1 MNPIGIKMTLDGQR
15 EVSQGLQQVGNDLG
29 KLGNAGSQLGG
40 LSQGMGNAARTAG
53 QLQQATQQLP
63 MQFQDIVVSLQA
75 GQAPLTVMLQ
85 QGSQLAGSFG
95 GVGAAA
101 KAMAGY
107 VVGLI
112 NPLTLMAAGVATV
125 GVAYYQ
131 GSKEQSAWVEGIV
144 TTGNASG
151 VTTSQLREYARA
163 IDSVVGTQRQAAAGL
178 ADFVNAGVRG
188 GDEMRRYTE
197 AAVTWE
203 RATGQ
208 AVSTTAKQFADL
220 QGAPLEAVL
229 KLNQGT
235 NFLTV
240 SVYEQIKSLES
251 QGRSA
256 DASRVAMDA
265 LEGSMRDRARQIE
278 ESLGYIERGWRAI
291 KEAAAETWDAMLG
304 VGRKSTISDEIARV
318 SAELD
323 KRKSQ
328 PLAVDNPA
336 MQASRQKGIANLER
350 ELTLLQDKLALEQ
363 LEAASQAESARLMRA
378 RESFDNK
385 YSKALEGEVTLQQ
398 KLTKARA
405 DAEAAGKT
413 EADIKKVLAFVTEEH
428 NKSLSK
434 DGAAAKQAKTSY
446 ESLLSTINQKIVAM
460 QSEATAGQKLTETEK
475 LRAKLQEELD
485 TKGRQYSARERAN
498 LEARLQ
504 VLDASEKQAIAA
516 KALAKANED
525 DAKSLERLNQQR
537 ENSLKSVQQAL
548 RAAQDEE
555 EAARLAAASNIS
567 NAEAVA
573 MLASA
578 RAEDAYMQGVANG
591 EATDTLYFLEE
602 EMKARRK
609 LVEVMGQRGVREANE
624 KAQAQIAKDWE
635 KLSQTVGDTLS
646 DYIMSGG
653 KDAATYLK
661 RLFSTLVLQPI
672 VQYGVNG
679 VLGAL
684 GMGGGTGSGS
694 AGGMNN
700 ALNMASLLNNAK
712 SFYSVATQWM
722 SGTMSA
728 ANAAGTL
735 GANAAGTGID
745 GLLASNGAYGTGSG
759 TSGLAGMSSAWPL
772 AVVAG
777 MIASNKLFKQ
787 GYSADNFSDQ
797 QKTWDFST
805 YALTKVT
812 SKIFGEK
819 WANILSGA
827 PLGNF
832 IWSKVFGGGTPHM
845 GAGAVYDDG
854 AIYGDKSTVNVNQAK
869 NWSSGTQ
876 NLVSGVAQQLGGML
890 DGLSTILGGTAGWR
904 VETGFS
910 GDGDDKSRGLLSI
923 ADADGNSIASWGGKS
938 GRYSKNL
945 ETAWGQY
952 LAEVSSSALAA
963 MKVAAP
969 DWGDTIIDSATAQ
982 INSLAGN
989 ERWDAM
995 TQLVQQIAAVKA
1007 QLLSLGD
1014 AMDMFKDM
1022 SGAVESK
1029 LISASGG
1036 IEGLVSNAG
1045 QFYELYYS
1053 DAEKQA
1059 KAVAKL
1065 QEVFVQYDA
1074 TLPETREEFRTLV
1087 EAQMAAGE
1095 SGAEFAAVLLG
1106 LSSQFASVADV
1117 WKTELAGMSK
1127 SLADVFADLH
1137 ESIAS
1142 VQGDVAASREG
1153 ILRGTGAMSA
1163 QDIAAA
1169 IAGINTVGPSQAG
1182 MGAADLA
1189 ASAAAA
1195 AAAQAQA
1202 VRDAY
1207 AAAAGQQQSTLGGL
1221 QTQRSDAQAQIDA
1234 AKKNADDTQA
1244 WAMDQWLRRRGSHSY
1259 RKYTVTQIRDDAQAA
1274 YESTLQQM
1282 TGVISGLDA
1291 AIAQQQGVYDDA
1303 AAAAKAYADQ
1313 LAAAQAVL
1321 AATQQAQV
1329 QAQVDYA
1336 AAMKDWVVEAGSSVS
1351 KLSELR
1357 GEVVDFYEAQAAAVQ
1372 AMLQSAGNLRSVV
1385 DQVRLGQL
1393 DTAQTAAE
1401 LGKRYATDYAMA
1413 LATTGTTR
1421 AGYVDAMAGNLQGL
1435 SEALKAEAA
1444 TGADWRI
1451 QTAKLL
1457 AQASN
1462 AADLL
1467 EGDAEAD
1474 NYQDVA
1480 LGLLD
1485 SIDTALESLSAATV
1499 SAEQV
1504 IADAINAGTAAQ
1516 LAGLRAIV
1524 AALKG
1529 EQVPAFAAG
1538 GYHLG
1543 GLRLVGENGPEL
1555 EATGP
1560 SRIWNAQQTMA
1571 FLGGSG
1577 GASTARLEALIERL
1591 IEESRVQASATIRL
1605 QQDVYKL
1612 MMFWETQGLP
1622 AARIEA

>member
-336 MQASRQKGIANLER
+336 MQASREKGIANLQR

-405 DAEAAGKT
+405 DAEAAGKA

-460 QSEATAGQKLTETEK
+460 QSEVTAGKKLTETEA

-485 TKGRQYSARERAN
+485 TKGRQYSARQRAD

-504 VLDASEKQAIAA
+504 VLDAVEKQAIAA

-525 DAKSLERLNQQR
+525 DAKALERLTQQR

-548 RAAQDEE
+548 RTAQDEE

-567 NAEAVA
+567 NGQAIAMVA
-573 MLASA
+573 AA
-578 RAEDAYMQGVANG
+578 RAEDAYMQAVANG
-591 EATDTLYFLEE
+591 EAPRTLDFLEK
-602 EMKARRK
+602 EMQARRK

-624 KAQAQIAKDWE
+624 KSAKDAAKEWE
-635 KLSQTVGDTLS
+635 KVSQTIGDTLA
-646 DYIMSGG
+646 DYIMAGG
-653 KDAATYLK
+653 TNAATYLK

-672 VQYGVNG
+672 VKAGVAG
-679 VLGAL
+679 LIGGASSAAAAASTSGGAGLIGAL
-684 GMGGGTGSGS
+684 QSGQTLWSAFSGGLSGSMAAGIGSVGSMLGSSFLGELASGIAAGGQLGIGGTASLIGS
-694 AGGMNN
+694 AGGTTGFG
-700 ALNMASLLNNAK
+700 MAIGAAAPWIAGIAAISTLAK
-712 SFYSVATQWM
+712 V
-722 SGTMSA
+722 
-728 ANAAGTL
+728 L
-735 GANAAGTGID
+735 
-745 GLLASNGAYGTGSG
+745 
-759 TSGLAGMSSAWPL
+759 
-772 AVVAG
+772 
-777 MIASNKLFKQ
+777 
-787 GYSADNFSDQ
+787 DN
-797 QKTWDFST
+797 
-805 YALTKVT
+805 
-812 SKIFGEK
+812 
-819 WANILSGA
+819 
-827 PLGNF
+827 
-832 IWSKVFGGGTPHM
+832 GGTPHV

-854 AIYGDKSTVNVNQAK
+854 VLTGDRSTVNVNQAK
-869 NWSSGTQ
+869 NWSGTTQ
-876 NLVSGVAQQLGGML
+876 TGISSLASTLGGMF
-890 DGLSTILGGTAGWR
+890 DGLEKAFGQSTGWR

-910 GDGDDKSRGLLSI
+910 GDGDDKSRGLLKIS
-923 ADADGNSIASWGGKS
+923 DADGNAIASWGGKS
-938 GRYSKNL
+938 GRYSSNVEK
-945 ETAWGQY
+945 AWGQY
-952 LAEVSSSALAA
+952 LAEVSGSTLTALRDI
-963 MKVAAP
+963 AP
-969 DWGDTIIDSATAQ
+969 AWGDAIIDGATAELDKLSGTDKFQ
-982 INSLAGN
+982 AIAELA
-989 ERWDAM
+989 
-995 TQLVQQIAAVKA
+995 QQIAATKA
-1007 QLLSLGD
+1007 QLVGLGD
-1014 AMDMFKDM
+1014 AMAMFKDM
-1022 SGAVESK
+1022 TDEVEGTLLSV
-1029 LISASGG
+1029 SGG
-1036 IEGLVSNAG
+1036 IDALVTNAG
-1045 QFYELYYS
+1045 QFYDLYYS

-1059 KAVAKL
+1059 KTLAQL
-1065 QEVFVQYDA
+1065 QEVFAKYGAD
-1074 TLPETREEFRTLV
+1074 LPNTREEYRALV

-1106 LSSQFASVADV
+1106 LSSQFAGISDTWAS
-1117 WKTELAGMSK
+1117 ELASMAK
-1127 SLADVFADLH
+1127 SVDDLFAGLKD
-1137 ESIAS
+1137 SIAAAQS
-1142 VQGDVAASREG
+1142 DVAASRKD
-1153 ILRGTGAMSA
+1153 ILRGSDAMTA
-1163 QDIAAA
+1163 EEIAAA
-1169 IAGINTVGPSQAG
+1169 IAAINTVGPSMAG
-1182 MGAADLA
+1182 VNAAGAAT
-1189 ASAAAA
+1189 ASAAA

-1207 AAAAGQQQSTLGGL
+1207 AAAAGEQQTTLGGL

-1259 RKYTVTQIRDDAQAA
+1259 RKYTVTQINNDAQAA
-1274 YESTLQQM
+1274 YERTLQQM

-1313 LAAAQAVL
+1313 LTAAQAVL

-1336 AAMKDWVVEAGSSVS
+1336 AAMKDWVVEAGSSVT

-1372 AMLQSAGNLRSVV
+1372 AMLQSAGNLRSVA

-1401 LGKRYATDYAMA
+1401 LGNRYAVDYAMA

-1485 SIDTALESLSAATV
+1485 SIDTSLESLSAATV

-1516 LAGLRAIV
+1516 LTGLRAIV

-1529 EQVPAFAAG
+1529 EQIPAFASG

-1605 QQDVYKL
+1605 QQDAYRL
-1612 MMFWETQGLP
+1612 MMFWETQGFP
-1622 AARIEA
+1622 IREET

>member
-163 IDSVVGTQRQAAAGL
+163 ISSVVGTQRQAAAGL

-197 AAVTWE
+197 TAVMWE

-220 QGAPLEAVL
+220 QNAPLESVL
-229 KLNQGT
+229 RLNKGT

-240 SVYEQIKSLES
+240 SVYEQIKALES

-265 LEGSMRDRARQIE
+265 LDSAARERAQQIE
-278 ESLGYIERGWRAI
+278 ESLGYIERGWLAI
-291 KEAAAETWDAMLG
+291 QKAAAKGWDAMLN
-304 VGRKSTISDEIARV
+304 VGRPATLQD
-318 SAELD
+318 
-323 KRKSQ
+323 Q
-328 PLAVDNPA
+328 LAVVEEKLSTALKNQSWNETDGGAATGRVNTA
-336 MQASRQKGIANLER
+336 YVQRVQANIKALQDQKFALMGAIDAEQLNAAAKAESTRQMQAR
-350 ELTLLQDKLALEQ
+350 EA
-363 LEAASQAESARLMRA
+363 
-378 RESFDNK
+378 FDNK
-385 YSKALEGEVTLQQ
+385 YSKALESEVTLQQ

-405 DAEAAGKT
+405 EAEAAGKT

-485 TKGRQYSARERAN
+485 TKGRQYSVQERAN

-548 RAAQDEE
+548 RTAQDEE

-567 NAEAVA
+567 NGQAIAMVA
-573 MLASA
+573 AA
-578 RAEDAYMQGVANG
+578 RAEDAYMQAVDNG
-591 EATDTLYFLEE
+591 EAPRTLDFLEK
-602 EMKARRK
+602 EMQARRK

-624 KAQAQIAKDWE
+624 KSAKDAAKEWE
-635 KLSQTVGDTLS
+635 KVSQTIGDTLA

-653 KDAATYLK
+653 TNAATYLK

-672 VQYGVNG
+672 VKAGVAG
-679 VLGAL
+679 LIGGASSAAAAASTS
-684 GMGGGTGSGS
+684 GGTGLIGALQSGQTLWSAFSGGLSGSLAAGIGSVGSMLGSSFLGELASGIAAGGQLGIGGTASLIGS
-694 AGGMNN
+694 AGGTTGFGMAIGAAAPWIAGIAAIATLAK
-700 ALNMASLLNNAK
+700 AL
-712 SFYSVATQWM
+712 
-722 SGTMSA
+722 
-728 ANAAGTL
+728 
-735 GANAAGTGID
+735 
-745 GLLASNGAYGTGSG
+745 
-759 TSGLAGMSSAWPL
+759 
-772 AVVAG
+772 
-777 MIASNKLFKQ
+777 
-787 GYSADNFSDQ
+787 DN
-797 QKTWDFST
+797 
-805 YALTKVT
+805 
-812 SKIFGEK
+812 
-819 WANILSGA
+819 
-827 PLGNF
+827 
-832 IWSKVFGGGTPHM
+832 GGTPHV

-854 AIYGDKSTVNVNQAK
+854 VLTGDRSTVNVNQAK
-869 NWSSGTQ
+869 NWSGTTQ
-876 NLVSGVAQQLGGML
+876 TGISSLASTLGGMF
-890 DGLSTILGGTAGWR
+890 DGLAKAFGQSTGWR

-923 ADADGNSIASWGGKS
+923 SDANGIAIAGWGGKS
-938 GRYSKNL
+938 GRYSSNVEK
-945 ETAWGQY
+945 AWGQY
-952 LAEVSSSALAA
+952 LEEVSGSTLVALRNI
-963 MKVAAP
+963 AP
-969 DWGDTIIDSATAQ
+969 AWGDAIIDGATAELDKLSGTEKFQ
-982 INSLAGN
+982 AIAELA
-989 ERWDAM
+989 
-995 TQLVQQIAAVKA
+995 QQIAATKA
-1007 QLLSLGD
+1007 QLAGLGD
-1014 AMDMFKDM
+1014 AMAMFKDM
-1022 SGAVESK
+1022 TDAVETTLLSV
-1029 LISASGG
+1029 SGG
-1036 IEGLVSNAG
+1036 IESLVANAG
-1045 QFYELYYS
+1045 QFYDLYYS

-1059 KAVAKL
+1059 RSLAQL
-1065 QEVFVQYDA
+1065 QEVFTKYGAD
-1074 TLPETREEFRTLV
+1074 LPNTREEYRALV

-1106 LSSQFASVADV
+1106 LSSQFAGISDTWAS
-1117 WKTELAGMSK
+1117 ELASMAK
-1127 SLADVFADLH
+1127 SVDDLFAGLKD
-1137 ESIAS
+1137 SIAAAQS
-1142 VQGDVAASREG
+1142 DVAASRKD
-1153 ILRGTGAMSA
+1153 ILRGSDAMTA
-1163 QDIAAA
+1163 EEIAAA
-1169 IAGINTVGPSQAG
+1169 IAAINTVGPSMAG
-1182 MGAADLA
+1182 VNAAGAAT
-1189 ASAAAA
+1189 ASAAA

-1274 YESTLQQM
+1274 YERTLQQM

-1291 AIAQQQGVYDDA
+1291 AITQQQGVYDDA

-1321 AATQQAQV
+1321 AATQHAQV

-1351 KLSELR
+1351 RLSELR

-1372 AMLQSAGNLRSVV
+1372 AMLQSAGNLRSVA

-1393 DTAQTAAE
+1393 DTTQTAAE
-1401 LGKRYATDYAMA
+1401 LGNRYATDYAMA

-1560 SRIWNAQQTMA
+1560 SRIWNAQQTLA
-1571 FLGGSG
+1571 FLGGGG

-1591 IEESRVQASATIRL
+1591 IEEGRVQASTTIRL

-1612 MMFWETQGLP
+1612 MMLWETQGLP

>member
-178 ADFVNAGVRG
+178 ADFVDAGVRG
-188 GDEMRRYTE
+188 GDSMRRYTE
-197 AAVTWE
+197 AAVMWE

-208 AVSTTAKQFADL
+208 AVSKTAKQFADL
-220 QGAPLEAVL
+220 QGSPLEAVL

-240 SVYEQIKSLES
+240 SVYEQIKALES

-265 LEGSMRDRARQIE
+265 LESSMRDRARQIE
-278 ESLGYIERGWRAI
+278 ENLGYIERGWRAI
-291 KEAAAETWDAMLG
+291 KEAAADGWDAMLN
-304 VGRKSTISDEIARV
+304 VGRPASLQDQLSVVEEKLATALKNQSWSETDGGAATGRVNTAYVQRVQANIKALQDQKFALMDAIDAEQLNAAAKAESTR
-318 SAELD
+318 
-323 KRKSQ
+323 Q
-328 PLAVDNPA
+328 
-336 MQASRQKGIANLER
+336 MQAR
-350 ELTLLQDKLALEQ
+350 EA
-363 LEAASQAESARLMRA
+363 
-378 RESFDNK
+378 FDNK
-385 YSKALEGEVTLQQ
+385 YSKALEAEVTLQQ

-405 DAEAAGKT
+405 EAEAAGKT

-434 DGAAAKQAKTSY
+434 GGAAAKQAQTSY

-460 QSEATAGQKLTETEK
+460 QNEVTAGKKLTETET
-475 LRAKLQEELD
+475 LRAKLQEELE
-485 TKGRQYSARERAN
+485 TKGRQYSARQRAD

-504 VLDASEKQAIAA
+504 VLDTVEKQAIAA

-525 DAKSLERLNQQR
+525 DAKSLERLTQQR

-548 RAAQDEE
+548 RTAQDEE

-567 NAEAVA
+567 NGQAIAMVA
-573 MLASA
+573 AA
-578 RAEDAYMQGVANG
+578 RAEDAYMQALANG
-591 EATDTLYFLEE
+591 EAPQTLDFLEK
-602 EMKARRK
+602 EMQARRK

-624 KAQAQIAKDWE
+624 KAAKDAAKDWE
-635 KLSQTVGDTLS
+635 KVSQTIGDTLA

-653 KDAATYLK
+653 TNAATYLK

-672 VQYGVNG
+672 VKAGVAG
-679 VLGAL
+679 LIGGASSAAAAASTS
-684 GMGGGTGSGS
+684 GGTGLIGALQSGQTLWSAFSGGLSGSLAAGIGSVGSMLGSSFLGELASGIAAGGQLGIGGTASLIGS
-694 AGGMNN
+694 AGGTTGFGMAIGAAAPWIAGIAAIATLAK
-700 ALNMASLLNNAK
+700 AL
-712 SFYSVATQWM
+712 
-722 SGTMSA
+722 
-728 ANAAGTL
+728 
-735 GANAAGTGID
+735 
-745 GLLASNGAYGTGSG
+745 
-759 TSGLAGMSSAWPL
+759 
-772 AVVAG
+772 
-777 MIASNKLFKQ
+777 
-787 GYSADNFSDQ
+787 DN
-797 QKTWDFST
+797 
-805 YALTKVT
+805 
-812 SKIFGEK
+812 
-819 WANILSGA
+819 
-827 PLGNF
+827 
-832 IWSKVFGGGTPHM
+832 GGTPHV

-854 AIYGDKSTVNVNQAK
+854 VLKGDRSTVNVNQAK
-869 NWSSGTQ
+869 NWSSTTQ
-876 NLVSGVAQQLGGML
+876 TGISSLASTLGGMF
-890 DGLSTILGGTAGWR
+890 DGLAKAFGQSTGWR

-923 ADADGNSIASWGGKS
+923 SDADGKSIAAWGGKS
-938 GRYSKNL
+938 GRYSSNVEK
-945 ETAWGQY
+945 AWGQY
-952 LAEVSSSALAA
+952 LAEVSGSTLIALRDI
-963 MKVAAP
+963 AP
-969 DWGDTIIDSATAQ
+969 AWGDAIIDGATAELDKLSGTDKFQ
-982 INSLAGN
+982 AIAELA
-989 ERWDAM
+989 
-995 TQLVQQIAAVKA
+995 QQIAATKA
-1007 QLLSLGD
+1007 QLVGLGD
-1014 AMDMFKDM
+1014 AMAMFKDM
-1022 SGAVESK
+1022 TDEVEGTLLSV
-1029 LISASGG
+1029 SGG
-1036 IEGLVSNAG
+1036 IDALVANAG
-1045 QFYELYYS
+1045 QFYDLYYS

-1059 KAVAKL
+1059 KTLAQL
-1065 QEVFVQYDA
+1065 QEVFTKYGAD
-1074 TLPETREEFRTLV
+1074 LPNTREEYRALV

-1106 LSSQFASVADV
+1106 LSSQFAGISDTWAS
-1117 WKTELAGMSK
+1117 ELSSMSK
-1127 SLADVFADLH
+1127 SADEFFAGLKD
-1137 ESIAS
+1137 SIAAAQS
-1142 VQGDVAASREG
+1142 DVAASRKD
-1153 ILRGTGAMSA
+1153 ILRGSDAMTA
-1163 QDIAAA
+1163 EEIAAA
-1169 IAGINTVGPSQAG
+1169 IAAINTVGPSMAG
-1182 MGAADLA
+1182 VNAAGAATA
-1189 ASAAAA
+1189 FAAA

-1207 AAAAGQQQSTLGGL
+1207 AAAAGQQQTTLGGL

-1234 AKKNADDTQA
+1234 AKKNADDTNA

-1259 RKYTVTQIRDDAQAA
+1259 RKYTVTQINNDAQAA
-1274 YESTLQQM
+1274 YERTLQQM

-1303 AAAAKAYADQ
+1303 AAAAKAYAEQ

-1321 AATQQAQV
+1321 AATQHAQV

-1372 AMLQSAGNLRSVV
+1372 AMLQSAGNLRSVA
-1385 DQVRLGQL
+1385 DQVRMGQL
-1393 DTAQTAAE
+1393 DTTQTAAE
-1401 LGKRYATDYAMA
+1401 LGNRYAVDYAMA

-1444 TGADWRI
+1444 TGADWRV

-1467 EGDAEAD
+1467 EGDAKAD

-1529 EQVPAFAAG
+1529 EQIPAFASG

-1560 SRIWNAQQTMA
+1560 SRIWNAQQTQA
-1571 FLGGSG
+1571 FLGGGG
-1577 GASTARLEALIERL
+1577 GASAARLEALIARL
-1591 IEESRVQASATIRL
+1591 IEESRVQASATIRI
-1605 QQDVYKL
+1605 QQDIYRL
-1612 MMFWETQGLP
+1612 MMFWETQGPP
-1622 AARIEA
+1622 AVREKA

>member
-1 MNPIGIKMTLDGQR
+1 MNPIGIKMTLDGRR

-178 ADFVNAGVRG
+178 ADFVDAGVRG
-188 GDEMRRYTE
+188 GDSMRRYTE
-197 AAVTWE
+197 AAVMWE

-208 AVSTTAKQFADL
+208 AVSKTAKQFADL

-240 SVYEQIKSLES
+240 SVYEQIKALES

-265 LEGSMRDRARQIE
+265 LESSMRDRAKQIE
-278 ESLGYIERGWRAI
+278 ENLGYIERGWRAI
-291 KEAAAETWDAMLG
+291 KEAAADGWDAMLN
-304 VGRKSTISDEIARV
+304 VGRPASLQDQLSVVEEKLATALKNQSWSETDGGAATGRVNTAYVQRVQANIKALQDQKFALMDAIDAEQLNAAAKAESTR
-318 SAELD
+318 
-323 KRKSQ
+323 Q
-328 PLAVDNPA
+328 
-336 MQASRQKGIANLER
+336 MQAR
-350 ELTLLQDKLALEQ
+350 EA
-363 LEAASQAESARLMRA
+363 
-378 RESFDNK
+378 FDNK
-385 YSKALEGEVTLQQ
+385 YSKALEAEVTLQQ

-405 DAEAAGKT
+405 EAEAAGKT

-434 DGAAAKQAKTSY
+434 GGAAAKQAQTSY

-460 QSEATAGQKLTETEK
+460 QNEVTAGKKLTETET
-475 LRAKLQEELD
+475 LRAKLQEELE
-485 TKGRQYSARERAN
+485 TKGRQYSARQRAD

-504 VLDASEKQAIAA
+504 VLDAVEKQAIAA

-548 RAAQDEE
+548 RTAQDEE

-567 NAEAVA
+567 NGQAIALVA
-573 MLASA
+573 AA
-578 RAEDAYMQGVANG
+578 RAEDAYMQAVANG
-591 EATDTLYFLEE
+591 EAPRTLDFLEK
-602 EMKARRK
+602 EMQARRK

-624 KAQAQIAKDWE
+624 KSAKDAAKEWE
-635 KLSQTVGDTLS
+635 KVSQTIGDTLA
-646 DYIMSGG
+646 DYIMAGG
-653 KDAATYLK
+653 TNAATYLK

-672 VQYGVNG
+672 VKAGVAG
-679 VLGAL
+679 LIGGASSAAAAASTS
-684 GMGGGTGSGS
+684 GGTGLIGALQSGQTLWSAFSGGLSGSLAAGIGSVGSMLGSSFLGELASGIAAGGQLGIGGTASLMGS
-694 AGGMNN
+694 AGGTTGFGMAIGAAAPWIAGIAAIATLAK
-700 ALNMASLLNNAK
+700 AL
-712 SFYSVATQWM
+712 
-722 SGTMSA
+722 
-728 ANAAGTL
+728 
-735 GANAAGTGID
+735 
-745 GLLASNGAYGTGSG
+745 
-759 TSGLAGMSSAWPL
+759 
-772 AVVAG
+772 
-777 MIASNKLFKQ
+777 
-787 GYSADNFSDQ
+787 DN
-797 QKTWDFST
+797 
-805 YALTKVT
+805 
-812 SKIFGEK
+812 
-819 WANILSGA
+819 
-827 PLGNF
+827 
-832 IWSKVFGGGTPHM
+832 GGTPHV

-854 AIYGDKSTVNVNQAK
+854 ALTGDRSTVNVNQAK
-869 NWSSGTQ
+869 NWSGTTQ
-876 NLVSGVAQQLGGML
+876 TGISSLASTLGGMF
-890 DGLSTILGGTAGWR
+890 DGLAKAFGQSTGWR

-923 ADADGNSIASWGGKS
+923 SDANGIAIAGWGGKS
-938 GRYSKNL
+938 GRYSSNVEK
-945 ETAWGQY
+945 AWGQY
-952 LAEVSSSALAA
+952 LEEVSGSTLVALRNI
-963 MKVAAP
+963 AP
-969 DWGDTIIDSATAQ
+969 AWGDAIIDGATAELDKLSGTEKFQ
-982 INSLAGN
+982 AIAELA
-989 ERWDAM
+989 
-995 TQLVQQIAAVKA
+995 QQIAATKA
-1007 QLLSLGD
+1007 QLAGLGD
-1014 AMDMFKDM
+1014 AMAMFKDM
-1022 SGAVESK
+1022 TDAVETTLLSV
-1029 LISASGG
+1029 SGG
-1036 IEGLVSNAG
+1036 IESLVANAG
-1045 QFYELYYS
+1045 QFYDLYYS

-1059 KAVAKL
+1059 RSLAQL
-1065 QEVFVQYDA
+1065 QEVFTKYGAD
-1074 TLPETREEFRTLV
+1074 LPNTREEYRALV

-1106 LSSQFASVADV
+1106 LSSQFAGISDTWAS
-1117 WKTELAGMSK
+1117 ELASMAK
-1127 SLADVFADLH
+1127 SVDDLFAGLKD
-1137 ESIAS
+1137 SIAAAQS
-1142 VQGDVAASREG
+1142 DVAASRKD
-1153 ILRGTGAMSA
+1153 ILRGSDAMTA
-1163 QDIAAA
+1163 EEIAAA
-1169 IAGINTVGPSQAG
+1169 IAAINTVGPSMAG
-1182 MGAADLA
+1182 VNAAGDA
-1189 ASAAAA
+1189 TASAAA

-1274 YESTLQQM
+1274 YERTLLQM

-1560 SRIWNAQQTMA
+1560 SRIWNAQQTLA
-1571 FLGGSG
+1571 FLGGGG
-1577 GASTARLEALIERL
+1577 GASTARLEALIARL
-1591 IEESRVQASATIRL
+1591 IEESRVQASATIRI
-1605 QQDVYKL
+1605 QQDIYRL
-1612 MMFWETQGLP
+1612 MMFWETQGPP
-1622 AARIEA
+1622 AVREAA